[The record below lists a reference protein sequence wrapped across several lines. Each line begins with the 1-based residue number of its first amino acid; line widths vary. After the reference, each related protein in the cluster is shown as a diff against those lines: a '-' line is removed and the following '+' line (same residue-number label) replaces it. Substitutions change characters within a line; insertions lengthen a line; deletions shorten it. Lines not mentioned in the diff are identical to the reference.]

1 MKFFFPGWKLS
12 WPAWVPDWFWLFPWV
27 FLCSILV
34 GIADFIANIILR
46 AKAVGRPVAEW
57 PYPLEPQMLVSGIS
71 MISVAFLTVGFNN
84 GGVVGFWVRALRGM
98 SLSEVHYVRESTTSM
113 AEALKAVKRGK
124 ALWVAWMSMIFGVV
138 ACGNTWFWS
147 HSMYQGDVTLRHN
160 ETLDM
165 HITPDIMSLHVFFL
179 TAPWVRKEA
188 NVFCSESYPLPSQ
201 SRFFNEFFP
210 NLFFLPL
217 EPRPFHVVHHDARL
231 EILTKMV
238 RDLYS
243 TKFGTIH
250 RQRHWRFSDDVID
263 MGSSYRSHIAAGY
276 AIKPE
281 TQKEGVLPCRMSFL
295 SPMTDIIETYQ
306 ELALRIS
313 VSAAVDTGKTQPVQY
328 WSEKAQR
335 QWLDES
341 NLAPFC
347 FLMALVTSTSAIS
360 IVILMH
366 WGFWELPREFTMSP
380 IELLNSV
387 AHRPNSP
394 QNILGVLENAK
405 DDASASKLKKFAHEW
420 DEMNE
425 KLFVYRKARDEK
437 WGFEVQMEEHEL
449 EEQL

>member
-1 MKFFFPGWKLS
+1 M
-12 WPAWVPDWFWLFPWV
+12 
-27 FLCSILV
+27 
-34 GIADFIANIILR
+34 
-46 AKAVGRPVAEW
+46 
-57 PYPLEPQMLVSGIS
+57 
-71 MISVAFLTVGFNN
+71 
-84 GGVVGFWVRALRGM
+84 
-98 SLSEVHYVRESTTSM
+98 
-113 AEALKAVKRGK
+113 
-124 ALWVAWMSMIFGVV
+124 
-138 ACGNTWFWS
+138 
-147 HSMYQGDVTLRHN
+147 
-160 ETLDM
+160 
-165 HITPDIMSLHVFFL
+165 
-179 TAPWVRKEA
+179 RKEA
-188 NVFCSESYPLPSQ
+188 NIFCSEHYPLPSQ
-201 SRFFNEFFP
+201 SRFPNEFFP
-210 NLFFLPL
+210 NLLFLPL
-217 EPRPFHVVHHDARL
+217 EPRPFHVVQHDVRL

-238 RDLYS
+238 RDLYN
-243 TKFGTIH
+243 TRFGTIH

-263 MGSSYRSHIAAGY
+263 TSSSYRSHIAAGY

-295 SPMTDIIETYQ
+295 SPMADIIDTYQ

-347 FLMALVTSTSAIS
+347 FLMALVTSTSATS

-394 QNILGVLENAK
+394 QNILGVLANAK

-420 DEMNE
+420 DEKNE
-425 KLFVYRKARDEK
+425 NLFVYRKCRDEK